1 VGTTRVAIDKS
12 PLFIYLFSRKWILV
26 ALSQQIAHTQQE
38 TVNDAKAA
46 PPTSQENTS
55 APSRFLEKGLRALE
69 KDKYPLLYVI

>member
-1 VGTTRVAIDKS
+1 M
-12 PLFIYLFSRKWILV
+12 

-38 TVNDAKAA
+38 TVNDARAA